1 MTAKHMMRVNVALAA
16 CAGLVLRLFF
26 VLKLPVSDSG
36 DAPFY
41 IELAWNWLKKGV
53 YGAVVEGQLTPLD
66 ARVPGYPAFL
76 AAIFSV
82 AGNSSRAVMLAQAVV
97 DLATC
102 FVIALIAARLAPES
116 SRRRVALAGLWLA
129 ALCPFTANYT
139 AVVLTETLVTF
150 LTALA
155 ILVLIE
161 AETRDA
167 ANAPP
172 SGKGALSPWFLAG
185 VVAGFG
191 ALVRPETPLLL
202 LAMGLVL
209 VAKWW
214 RPVELDEARAR
225 GRADGSRTPAA
236 AGCRGRRGTG
246 ARCTRSS
253 FWGRATRRCP
263 MTSRRADS
271 MPGRRR
277 GSGGS
282 AMCTSSQWNL
292 NSAEIPIANIPAQA
306 FDSPQERA
314 RVARMLDSYNDTLTL
329 SREQDAEFGEIA
341 RERTAARPLRTYL
354 KIPLLRSLAMWFT
367 PRVEL
372 LPNSSPL
379 WPIANEWENDR
390 LDFLVTLGLALLN
403 FAYVILALAGAWIVR
418 GRPGV
423 ALAIVFILAA
433 HGVLREFYRNAGTAL
448 RSRMF
453 SRGAGVW
460 PRRSLPGP
468 GAAGVSFLRQVPGE
482 WSAGRFAGSVP

>member
-1 MTAKHMMRVNVALAA
+1 MTAKRMMRVNVALAA
-16 CAGLVLRLFF
+16 FAGLVLRLFF

-82 AGNSSRAVMLAQAVV
+82 AGNSSRAVMLAQAMM

-102 FVIALIAARLAPES
+102 FVVALIAARLAPES

-161 AETRDA
+161 AETRGA

-172 SGKGALSPWFLAG
+172 FGKGALSPWFLGG

-214 RPVELDEARAR
+214 RPVNWMKLARAGLLMGVGLLLPLAPWAARNWRTLHEVQFLGPRYAQMPDDFAPR
-225 GRADGSRTPAA
+225 GFDAWT
-236 AGCRGRRGTG
+236 
-246 ARCTRSS
+246 
-253 FWGRATRRCP
+253 ATWLWRFRDVYL
-263 MTSRRADS
+263 T
-271 MPGRRR
+271 
-277 GSGGS
+277 
-282 AMCTSSQWNL
+282 QWNL

-314 RVARMLDSYNDTLTL
+314 RVARMLGSYNDTLTL
-329 SREQDAEFGEIA
+329 SREQDAGFGEIA
-341 RERTAARPLRTYL
+341 RERTVARPLRTYL

-403 FAYVILALAGAWIVR
+403 SAYVILALAGAWIVC

-423 ALAIVFILAA
+423 ALAIVFILARTA
-433 HGVLREFYRNAGTAL
+433 FFASFIETPEPRYVLECFPVVLAL
-448 RSRMF
+448 AAQVFARSR
-453 SRGAGVW
+453 GG
-460 PRRSLPGP
+460 RRQLS
-468 GAAGVSFLRQVPGE
+468 ST
-482 WSAGRFAGSVP
+482 GSG